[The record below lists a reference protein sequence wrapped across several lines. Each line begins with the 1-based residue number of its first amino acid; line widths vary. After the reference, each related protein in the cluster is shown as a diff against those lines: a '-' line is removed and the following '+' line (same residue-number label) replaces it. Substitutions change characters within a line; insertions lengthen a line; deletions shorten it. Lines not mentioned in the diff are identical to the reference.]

1 MLVMICDDDINIAN
15 YIKSLIES
23 NYKENIKIKTYSTV
37 KELENSIF
45 NKETP
50 NAIILDICV
59 ESNNGIESA
68 KNIRK
73 YIPNTPVIFLTGYI
87 EYCQDI
93 FINFNPFGL
102 LTKPIDKQ
110 KLFFYIDKIN
120 SYYNTNKQLT
130 VKISTY
136 GQTISID
143 KNNIIFLES
152 HERKVMYHTNS
163 QKYEEYIKLDNAMNK
178 LDNSFLRC
186 HKSYAV
192 NLKYV
197 SDFSKSNILLINN
210 KSIPVSR
217 SHYDNVKKLIYEYNA
232 SKIGL

>member
-23 NYKENIKIKTYSTV
+23 NYKENIKIKTYCTV

-87 EYCQDI
+87 EY
-93 FINFNPFGL
+93 
-102 LTKPIDKQ
+102 
-110 KLFFYIDKIN
+110 
-120 SYYNTNKQLT
+120 
-130 VKISTY
+130 
-136 GQTISID
+136 
-143 KNNIIFLES
+143 
-152 HERKVMYHTNS
+152 
-163 QKYEEYIKLDNAMNK
+163 
-178 LDNSFLRC
+178 
-186 HKSYAV
+186 
-192 NLKYV
+192 
-197 SDFSKSNILLINN
+197 
-210 KSIPVSR
+210 
-217 SHYDNVKKLIYEYNA
+217 
-232 SKIGL
+232 

>member
-1 MLVMICDDDINIAN
+1 MICDDDINIAN
-15 YIKSLIES
+15 YIKSLIEK
-23 NYKENIKIKTYSTV
+23 NYDENIKVNTYNTV
-37 KELENSIF
+37 DKLEHSIF
-45 NKETP
+45 NKEIP
-50 NAIILDICV
+50 NAIIMDICV
-59 ESNNGIESA
+59 KKSNGIDA
-68 KNIRK
+68 LKKVRK
-73 YIPNTPVIFLTGYI
+73 YIPRTPVIFITGYT

-93 FINFNPFGL
+93 FIDFNPFGL
-102 LTKPIDKQ
+102 LTKPIDSQ
-110 KLFFYIDKIN
+110 KLYFYIDKIISQYKSDQPLN
-120 SYYNTNKQLT
+120 VEISANGQ
-130 VKISTY
+130 KIN
-136 GQTISID
+136 ID
-143 KNNIIFLES
+143 KNDIIFLES
-152 HERKVMYHTNS
+152 KERKVIYHTKLE
-163 QKYEEYIKLDNAMNK
+163 KYEEYIKLDNAMNK

>member
-1 MLVMICDDDINIAN
+1 M
-15 YIKSLIES
+15 
-23 NYKENIKIKTYSTV
+23 
-37 KELENSIF
+37 
-45 NKETP
+45 
-50 NAIILDICV
+50 
-59 ESNNGIESA
+59 
-68 KNIRK
+68 
-73 YIPNTPVIFLTGYI
+73 
-87 EYCQDI
+87 
-93 FINFNPFGL
+93 